1 MDTKNK
7 VLEYLESNKGTSVS
21 GGKIADKLGV
31 TRSAVWKAIK
41 SLQDEGY
48 SITAVTNKGYCL
60 SEKNDIISAESIKPY
75 LNKKTKNMDVQV
87 FKIID
92 STSNYAKKL
101 AQEGAP
107 EGTVIISEE
116 QTQGRGRMGR
126 EFYSPSSTGI
136 YMSIILRPKM
146 SVEDSLLI
154 TTSVAVAVAKAI
166 EKIAYIDTQIKWV
179 KYISFTHLICVS
191 IYAKAIEKI
200 AYIDT
205 QIKWVNDIYFNGK
218 KLCGILTEA
227 SLDFESGGLEYAVVG
242 IGINVSTVQD
252 SFPTSIRKIVTSIFP
267 NKSPRPVRSILIG
280 EILNN
285 IAECSDNITDKSYL
299 DEYKKRSFLIGKSI
313 VVINNETRT
322 NARAIEI
329 DDKARLIVR
338 FEDGKTQALN
348 SGEVSVRV
356 K

>member
-7 VLEYLESNKGTSVS
+7 VLEYLEGNKGISVS
-21 GGKIADKLGV
+21 GGKIAEKLGV

-60 SEKNDIISAESIKPY
+60 SEKNDIISAESIKPF
-75 LNKKTKNMDVQV
+75 LNKTTKNMDIQV

-179 KYISFTHLICVS
+179 
-191 IYAKAIEKI
+191 
-200 AYIDT
+200 
-205 QIKWVNDIYFNGK
+205 NDIYFNGK

-252 SFPTSIRKIVTSIFP
+252 SFPTSIQKTVTSIFP

-280 EILNN
+280 EVLNN
-285 IAECSDNITDKSYL
+285 IAECCDNITDKSYL
-299 DEYKKRSFLIGKSI
+299 DEYRKRSFLIGKSI
-313 VVINNETRT
+313 VVINNDTRT

-329 DDKARLIVR
+329 DDKARLVVR
-338 FEDGKTQALN
+338 FDDGKTQALN
-348 SGEVSVRV
+348 SGEVSVRA

>member
-179 KYISFTHLICVS
+179 
-191 IYAKAIEKI
+191 
-200 AYIDT
+200 
-205 QIKWVNDIYFNGK
+205 NDIYFNGK